1 MSSTIDKTECRKIA
15 EDLETF
21 FNRGLLALKPGLRA
35 SRPGIGIN
43 PEQDPINNP
52 AFKEYLDVVKA
63 VLLAYEEYRIGIS
76 QKLDDNDLLLLQ
88 KRLEEAVN
96 KLNQLPTITGRFA
109 VVIEP
114 GIRKATKD
122 EVRSGHA
129 TREYPFL
136 PNPRRYKLYYEI
148 TAIDPDPDAVEKF
161 GDRSVAAEV
170 GIQIERLKK
179 ALALCKEKFPLGV
192 CLYEHCHQI
201 YLKNSLKQLYCSP
214 QHASYARIQRHRERK
229 KKQSGP

>member
-1 MSSTIDKTECRKIA
+1 MSSTTAITECRKIA

-35 SRPGIGIN
+35 RRPGVGIN

-63 VLLAYEEYRIGIS
+63 VLLAYEEYRLGIRN
-76 QKLDDNDLLLLQ
+76 KLDDNDLLRLQ
-88 KRLEEAVN
+88 ERLQESVN
-96 KLNQLPTITGRFA
+96 NLNQLPTITGRFA
-109 VVIEP
+109 IVIEP

-122 EVRSGHA
+122 EIRAGYA

-136 PNPRRYKLYYEI
+136 ADPRRSKLYYKI
-148 TAIDPDPDAVEKF
+148 TSIDVDPDAVEKF
-161 GDRSVAAEV
+161 GDRFVAEEV
-170 GIQIERLKK
+170 GIQIERLKQ
-179 ALALCKEKFPLGV
+179 ALASCREKFPLGV
-192 CLYEHCHQI
+192 CLYEHCHRI

-214 QHASYARIQRHRERK
+214 QHAAYARIQRHRERK
-229 KKQSGP
+229 KKQKGQ